1 MLSAA
6 LLSAFEAHV
15 NVFEERRKR
24 KREEVAGKSL
34 VETFGAAER
43 TAAVEEEVGAPR
55 DSYTFAGDRRLR
67 TVRTLLSWVDD
78 RGFER
83 SSQQVEFHEAFIT
96 ASARILYREDWSL
109 SKPDIL
115 TANGWDKSFSE
126 VLISTPRRF
135 GKTFS

>member
-6 LLSAFEAHV
+6 LFSAFEEHV
-15 NVFEERRKR
+15 SVFEQRRKR

-34 VETFGAAER
+34 VETFGAEE
-43 TAAVEEEVGAPR
+43 TSEAVQEEIGAPR
-55 DSYTFAGDRRLR
+55 DSDTYAGDRRLR
-67 TVRTLLSWVDD
+67 TMRTLLALVDD

-109 SKPDIL
+109 SKPEIL
-115 TANGWDKSFSE
+115 KANGWAKSFSE

>member
-6 LLSAFEAHV
+6 LFSAFDEHV
-15 NVFEERRKR
+15 GVFDARRKR
-24 KREEVAGKSL
+24 KREAVAGKSL
-34 VETFGAAER
+34 VETFEETSAE
-43 TAAVEEEVGAPR
+43 VQEEVGAPR
-55 DSYTFAGDRRLR
+55 DSDTYAGDRRLR
-67 TVRTLLSWVDD
+67 TMRTLLALVDD

-115 TANGWDKSFSE
+115 KANGWAKSFSE